1 MILSK
6 SPAFLHIL
14 LPKTGLS
21 RMFVKQTTLED
32 RDSVSQW
39 KSRQLGLQPII
50 KDAAFQRAEGRFI
63 DCQTLGNT
71 TGALS
76 SRSFSAVMQI
86 HLGRSRPL
94 PRELEGKG
102 NWCNNEAPVGLCTMS
117 NKAL

>member
-1 MILSK
+1 MRETILSK
-6 SPAFLHIL
+6 SLAFLHIL

-50 KDAAFQRAEGRFI
+50 KDSGFPRAEGRFI

-71 TGALS
+71 
-76 SRSFSAVMQI
+76 I
-86 HLGRSRPL
+86 
-94 PRELEGKG
+94 
-102 NWCNNEAPVGLCTMS
+102 
-117 NKAL
+117 